1 LRPKFWLFQSAGFV
15 AKKKKRLKMLDSILS
30 QRYADYCSGDL
41 SRAYR
46 SILLSAGPAYTH
58 ILRHLLENP
67 SSPILLHC
75 TAGKDRTGVFC
86 ALLLLLAG
94 VDNDTITLEYSLT
107 TIGLDSIRETI
118 LGYLQVT
125 KPNQHQG
132 CHEEIGRTGAEN
144 MMSSKRECMKR
155 TLELLED
162 EFGGVRG
169 YLKSICGFNDD
180 EIDRLRDN
188 LVSEKD
194 GVDTALIEKM
204 LHLKH

>member
-1 LRPKFWLFQSAGFV
+1 MVGTKRVFSCQ
-15 AKKKKRLKMLDSILS
+15 KKRLKILISILS

-46 SILLSAGPAYTH
+46 SILLNAGPAYTD
-58 ILRHLLENP
+58 ILRHLLDNP

-94 VDNDTITLEYSLT
+94 VENDTITLEYSLT
-107 TIGLDSIRETI
+107 TIGLGAVRETI
-118 LGYLQVT
+118 LNYLQIT

-132 CHEEIGRTGAEN
+132 CHKEIGRAGAEN

-155 TLELLED
+155 TLELLEE
-162 EFGGVRG
+162 EFDGVKG
-169 YLKSICGFNDD
+169 YLRSICGFNDD

-188 LVSEKD
+188 LVSDKEGID
-194 GVDTALIEKM
+194 VGLVEEM